1 MKIVLLHGAAAATV
15 ANVVETAAPD
25 VIVADTVAD
34 DAAVDTTP
42 APAAAIQTESQV
54 EQTTQL
60 VAGEIDGSLARA
72 LFCIDATI
80 EKRVDVHRSIFQIIH
95 A

>member
-1 MKIVLLHGAAAATV
+1 MAPVEAAAATQ
-15 ANVVETAAPD
+15 ANVAETAAPD

-60 VAGEIDGSLARA
+60 VAGETIRRLSCQSTVLYRRNNWEKSRRA
-72 LFCIDATI
+72 
-80 EKRVDVHRSIFQIIH
+80 
-95 A
+95 